1 MSTHARPAP
10 VRAPFLTRG
19 TTGVLAVAAFGIG
32 VYLARLA
39 LGLRAVTHLSD
50 QYPWGIWIAV
60 DVATGVALAA
70 GGFTSAALVYVFHR
84 EKYHAL
90 VRPALLTAML
100 GYTFVVIGLLADLG
114 RYYNVWH
121 PMLPSMWQGNS
132 VLFEVGICV
141 MIYLSV
147 LYIEFLP
154 LAVERFKGRVA
165 LPGPWAA
172 LNRPLEGLLGFLD
185 RTLSRFIFVFIIAGV
200 VLSCLHQSSLGSLM
214 LIAPTKVHP
223 LWYTPILPLLF
234 LLSAIS
240 VGFPMVIFESLLAA
254 RSLRLKPELPL
265 LSSLAR
271 MVPGLLGLYL
281 AAKLIDI
288 TLRGRWPLVVAGTPQ
303 SIMWLIE
310 VIGGWVV
317 PLVLLSIP
325 RVRRSAT
332 GLLTAAF
339 MVVLGVA
346 LNRIDVFLVA
356 YKPLYAQHAYTPSA
370 WEVGV
375 TAGLIATLVL
385 VYRAMVMI
393 FPVIS
398 AEAAAKTPALAP
410 ARAVEAELAESPDQE
425 QVASSW

>member
-1 MSTHARPAP
+1 MTDMTSHEHPTP

-19 TTGVLAVAAFGIG
+19 TLGVLAVAAFGIG
-32 VYLARLA
+32 IYVARLF

-70 GGFTSAALVYVFHR
+70 GGFTSAALVYIFHR

-121 PMLPSMWQGNS
+121 PILPSMWQGNS
-132 VLFEVGICV
+132 VLFEVGMCV

-154 LAVERFKGRVA
+154 IAVERFKGRVA
-165 LPGPWAA
+165 LPGPWSP
-172 LNRPLEGLLGFLD
+172 LNRPLESLLGLLD
-185 RTLSRFIFVFIIAGV
+185 RTLGRFIFVFIIAGV

-240 VGFPMVIFESLLAA
+240 VGFPMIIFESLIAA
-254 RSLRLKPELPL
+254 RSFRLKPELPL
-265 LSSLAR
+265 LSSMGRL
-271 MVPGLLGLYL
+271 VPALLGLYL

-288 TLRGRWPLVVAGTPQ
+288 TLRGRWPLVLAGTPQ
-303 SIMWLIE
+303 SLMWLIE
-310 VIGGWVV
+310 VIGGCVA

-325 RVRRSAT
+325 RVRRSAA
-332 GLLTAAF
+332 GLFTSAT

-346 LNRIDVFLVA
+346 LNRINVFLVA
-356 YKPLYAQHAYTPSA
+356 YKPLYAQRPYYPSA
-370 WEVGV
+370 WEIGL

-385 VYRAMVMI
+385 VYRALVMV

-398 AEAAAKTPALAP
+398 ADAP
-410 ARAVEAELAESPDQE
+410 ARSPVQARAASARRAESQE
-425 QVASSW
+425 QVASTW